1 MTNVKVNS
9 SRDLS
14 LLSEKQLKEI
24 LYRSAPERTSI
35 HDHFTE
41 DEIVFLIDHPS
52 FESFS
57 PEFKEFIRVS
67 ISEVF
72 ERKINDKNSL
82 S

>member
-1 MTNVKVNS
+1 MSKFTKTPERNLNC
-9 SRDLS
+9 LNEAE
-14 LLSEKQLKEI
+14 LKQI
-24 LYRSAPERTSI
+24 LYKLSPERTSI

-41 DEIVFLIDHPS
+41 DEIVFLIDHPN

-57 PEFKEFIRVS
+57 PDFKEFIRVS

-72 ERKINDKNSL
+72 ERKIKDKNSL